1 MFDLFSRYAAEE
13 VIKRWKVRT
22 YKVLAY
28 ILFGVGG
35 FIAIEFLVIAFFL
48 SGEAQTMI
56 YWLLPFALMFVVI
69 GLVSLQQGNKI
80 ISGQKEVLEVTL
92 FNTYQTEKTKIPIVK
107 LTSNNKN
114 NSEIAML
121 LLLDKDIID
130 IIRLN
135 RNLKKIASYESK
147 HTVFKFYIDTRK
159 GQEKINRKFY
169 IEYQRRNHKFYL
181 MHDTE
186 YKIMSHITSNGYYY
200 EIYENGQLTKQFR

>member
-1 MFDLFSRYAAEE
+1 MYDLFSNYDATEI
-13 VIKRWKVRT
+13 IKKWKIKT
-22 YKVLAY
+22 YKLLAY
-28 ILFGVGG
+28 IMFGVGV
-35 FIAIEFLVIAFFL
+35 FLTIEFLVIAFFL
-48 SGEAQTMI
+48 SGEVEAALL
-56 YWLLPFALMFVVI
+56 WLLPFSFVFVVI

-147 HTVFKFYIDTRK
+147 HTVFKFYVDTRK
-159 GQEKINRKFY
+159 GQEKIKRKFF
-169 IEYQRRNHKFYL
+169 IESLNRNHKFY
-181 MHDTE
+181 MMQDSD

-200 EIYENGQLTKQFR
+200 EIYENGQLTKQYR

>member
-80 ISGQKEVLEVTL
+80 ISSQKEVLEVTL

-159 GQEKINRKFY
+159 GQEKIKRKFF
-169 IEYQRRNHKFYL
+169 IESLNRNHKFY
-181 MHDTE
+181 MMQDSD